1 MTKTIAASGKPH
13 RAIYM
18 PGSGTKTASPMRK
31 NDTRIIE
38 TNQIV
43 PLLVKRG
50 VDKWYSSG
58 FSSFSFLNQLLYITL
73 L

>member
-18 PGSGTKTASPMRK
+18 PGSGIKTATPTSK
-31 NDTRIIE
+31 NETRHIE

-43 PLLVKRG
+43 PALEERPG
-50 VDKWYSSG
+50 GNSE
-58 FSSFSFLNQLLYITL
+58 FSSFLNQLLYITL